1 MPGRQESDIIIQ
13 KDAPKSKKE
22 TKRDSELQ
30 SRLFSLCHGDFAVGD
45 GSLGVSRNTTPTQR
59 QCSCC
64 TRAHIHTP
72 LSFMVNALGRL
83 EKEKCL
89 LHLAHVHKTS
99 LFSTFSDGGS
109 TGRIFLFL
117 PS

>member
-45 GSLGVSRNTTPTQR
+45 GSLGVSRNTTPHPA
-59 QCSCC
+59 SVFLLH
-64 TRAHIHTP
+64 TRAHSHTTVIHGERSRSIGKRKMP
-72 LSFMVNALGRL
+72 PAS
-83 EKEKCL
+83 
-89 LHLAHVHKTS
+89 
-99 LFSTFSDGGS
+99 GS
-109 TGRIFLFL
+109 CA
-117 PS
+117 